1 MTLDKESALR
11 LSEAIANQAAKDYVA
26 EYKRSGVFSTAI
38 EKYFREHPLA
48 GTNGDYI
55 IEQLRKVA
63 RNKKKVRRKTHRV
76 RVNGKEVV

>member
-38 EKYFREHPLA
+38 EKYFRGHPLA

-55 IEQLRKVA
+55 IEHLREIA
-63 RNKKKVRRKTHRV
+63 RGKKKVRRKTHRV